1 VGSRNL
7 LKPYARDNNVFIE
20 GEWFY
25 GVIGHDS
32 ILEQLCDN
40 PRSNALWRVLT
51 EKTLKTKR
59 ITTEFDWSK
68 SLCDEANVNAVKQ
81 AQMFIQR
88 ISGEDEEDN
97 PENAL
102 EGALKLNPPL
112 AEQKTNLAKMLLRI
126 LFPSPLISERIDK
139 VGTVTATTR
148 ECCRCIQFCLF

>member
-1 VGSRNL
+1 MGSRNL

-59 ITTEFDWSK
+59 ITKEFDWSK

-112 AEQKTNLAKMLLRI
+112 AEQKTNLAK
-126 LFPSPLISERIDK
+126 S
-139 VGTVTATTR
+139 
-148 ECCRCIQFCLF
+148 